1 MGGCR
6 IRLVN
11 IFGTYRYNAISFTNH
26 KVHPGTESTFE
37 DISIR
42 GLFCGKSAMDMKVDP
57 SKPGNSKLSLIWIDA
72 PAVVSGLTMAD
83 IHRTE
88 TTWPAATLY
97 LEPGATIKNLQL
109 TQATILNRTPGP
121 LDLLVNRGTIEQ
133 LSLNQVSLEA
143 AEGPA
148 RGVLVRNYGKIQNQ
162 SFLQGDSFLLKK
174 TDFCEEPTN
183 SIIFR

>member
-1 MGGCR
+1 M
-6 IRLVN
+6 
-11 IFGTYRYNAISFTNH
+11 
-26 KVHPGTESTFE
+26 
-37 DISIR
+37 
-42 GLFCGKSAMDMKVDP
+42 
-57 SKPGNSKLSLIWIDA
+57 
-72 PAVVSGLTMAD
+72 
-83 IHRTE
+83 
-88 TTWPAATLY
+88 
-97 LEPGATIKNLQL
+97 
-109 TQATILNRTPGP
+109 
-121 LDLLVNRGTIEQ
+121 LVNRGTIEQ